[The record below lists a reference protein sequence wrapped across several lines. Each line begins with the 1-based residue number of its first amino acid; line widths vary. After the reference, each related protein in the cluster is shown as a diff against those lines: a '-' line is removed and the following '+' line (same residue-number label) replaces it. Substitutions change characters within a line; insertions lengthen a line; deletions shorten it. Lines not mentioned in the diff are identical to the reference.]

1 MTRYS
6 YICLLLP
13 LLLWGCS
20 NVRVTEQKECE
31 DPFIAQ
37 FKCDTELP
45 CPDHSA
51 PDTAPK
57 VIMEWGQEF
66 EF

>member
-6 YICLLLP
+6 QFSLLFPILFC
-13 LLLWGCS
+13 GCS
-20 NVRVTEQKECE
+20 NIGVTEQKECE

-57 VIMEWGQEF
+57 VIMGWSQNF

>member
-1 MTRYS
+1 M
-6 YICLLLP
+6 
-13 LLLWGCS
+13 LLWGCS
-20 NVRVTEQKECE
+20 NVCVTEKKECE

-45 CPDHSA
+45 CLDHPA
-51 PDTAPK
+51 QDTAPK
-57 VIMEWGQEF
+57 VIMEWGQNF